1 MAITISRD
9 APPWAQ
15 RFADDVARELAATR
29 ARGFPVVLAS
39 FVVADLP
46 DPAAWVGGWIFVS
59 DATGGAVPAYSDG
72 VSWRRPNSTVV
83 D

>member
-9 APPWAQ
+9 APAWAQ
-15 RFADDVARELAATR
+15 AFADDVSRELRTR
-29 ARGFPVVLAS
+29 TRGFPVVLADFS
-39 FVVADLP
+39 KANLP
-46 DPAAWVGGWIFVS
+46 SAASWVGGWIFVS

-72 VSWRRPNSTVV
+72 AAWRRPNSTVI